1 MKNLKN
7 LSFLIITMLTNS
19 IFSSYVP
26 AAGEETNISQM
37 QKTLK
42 KAQERLLIENISKGN
57 LKEVEKL
64 LKLKAD
70 PEIQDEKTNETALAL
85 AQRKL
90 QEAESGVESEEQ
102 VSNRKLIVDL
112 IKREIT
118 NKNLKNPEMRKE
130 RKDLEIIQ
138 YKKEKLALIN
148 LINNLEINVQRF
160 LNKEITENDL
170 KQKEIDFKYEVI
182 NYLNKI
188 SEKNEA
194 NQTALSLAKEYN
206 KIYQYNA
213 KKKMTNLEWSKW
225 MIYGDPV
232 TNFWSNII
240 TTLQNYGARQESQI
254 RQKPLILL

>member
-1 MKNLKN
+1 MKNFKN
-7 LSFLIITMLTNS
+7 LSFVLITMLTNS

-26 AAGEETNISQM
+26 AAGGETNISQM

-42 KAQERLLIENISKGN
+42 RAQERLLIEAISKGN
-57 LKEVEKL
+57 LKEVEKQ
-64 LKLKAD
+64 LKSKAD
-70 PEIQDEKTNETALAL
+70 PEVKDEKTNESTLEL

-90 QEAESGVESEEQ
+90 QEAETGAESEEQ

-118 NKNLKNPEMRKE
+118 NKNLKNPELRE
-130 RKDLEIIQ
+130 EHKDLEIIQ
-138 YKKEKLALIN
+138 SKKEKLALIN
-148 LINNLEINVQRF
+148 LINSLEINVQKF
-160 LNKEITENDL
+160 LNKKINEKEL
-170 KQKEIDFKYEVI
+170 KQKEIDFKHELV

-194 NQTALSLAKEYN
+194 NQTALSLAKEYS

-232 TNFWSNII
+232 TNFWNNII
-240 TTLQNYGARQESQI
+240 TTLQNYEA
-254 RQKPLILL
+254 K